1 MEQTDTKTLI
11 LDVAQDLI
19 QRLGVNG
26 MSYQDISTKV
36 GIRKASIHTHFPKKE
51 DLLVALLDRYSD
63 RFLRSVDG
71 ILTSSDSSEV
81 KLRRYCGLFEATL
94 SSGNQDKACLCAMLG
109 AESETLNTPSAERV
123 RNFYQANRER
133 LVALLESGRQDGS
146 FCFPGDTQAMASL
159 VFSLL
164 EGGML
169 VARVQ
174 GGATQFHQ
182 DIEQLLRLLKG

>member
-1 MEQTDTKTLI
+1 M
-11 LDVAQDLI
+11 
-19 QRLGVNG
+19 
-26 MSYQDISTKV
+26 
-36 GIRKASIHTHFPKKE
+36 F
-51 DLLVALLDRYSD
+51 
-63 RFLRSVDG
+63 
-71 ILTSSDSSEV
+71 
-81 KLRRYCGLFEATL
+81 
-94 SSGNQDKACLCAMLG
+94 G
-109 AESETLNTPSAERV
+109 AESETLTDPSAERV

-146 FCFPGDTQAMASL
+146 LGFPGDIQATASL